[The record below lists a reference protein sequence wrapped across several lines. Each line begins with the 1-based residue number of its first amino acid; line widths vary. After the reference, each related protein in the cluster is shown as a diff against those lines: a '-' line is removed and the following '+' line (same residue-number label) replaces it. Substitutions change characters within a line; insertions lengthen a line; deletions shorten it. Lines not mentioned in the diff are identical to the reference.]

1 MHPKKSDPAKTY
13 LSKHPMTHH
22 LGSVQN
28 CESRNVQEARVVR
41 LCEKNERRDF
51 VSPIL
56 PVLKWPGGKRWFV
69 AKHSTLLPSTFG
81 KYFEPF
87 LGSGAVFF
95 SLNPPASILG
105 DLNEDLISLYQGIK
119 DDWAKVGQLLNE
131 HQRKHGTE
139 HYYRTRSTRARSA
152 AGRAAR
158 ILYLNRTCFNGIY
171 RVNLKGIFN
180 VPKGTR
186 NTVVLKSDDFA
197 GVARLLRRA
206 ELRVS
211 DFEPLIDEAKEND
224 FVFADSPYTIQ
235 HNLNAF
241 IKYNEKLFSWSDQIR
256 LAKCLLRAKS
266 RGVKIV
272 ATNANHQ
279 SIRELYEAEG
289 FELLTLS
296 RFSSASANPEC
307 RGAFDEL
314 VIRANCGKG

>member
-1 MHPKKSDPAKTY
+1 MLKMKHQ
-13 LSKHPMTHH
+13 SK
-22 LGSVQN
+22 SVQKF
-28 CESRNVQEARVVR
+28 ESNTVQEPNVAQSCNGAKICDVA
-41 LCEKNERRDF
+41 
-51 VSPIL
+51 SPIL

-69 AKHSTLLPSTFG
+69 SKHSALLPATFG
-81 KYFEPF
+81 KYIEPF

-95 SLNPPASILG
+95 SLQPTAAILG
-105 DLNEDLISLYQGIK
+105 DLNQDLISVYKGIK
-119 DDWAKVGQLLNE
+119 DDWSKVRHCLCE

-139 HYYRTRSTRARSA
+139 HYYRTRSSRVRSA

-171 RVNLKGIFN
+171 RVNLNGIFN

-186 NTVVLKSDDFA
+186 NTVIFKSDDLA
-197 GVARLLRRA
+197 GVASLLKRA

-211 DFEPLIDEAKEND
+211 DFEPLIDEAKEDD

-241 IKYNEKLFSWSDQIR
+241 IKYNERLFSWSDQIR

-279 SIRELYEAEG
+279 CVRKLYEANG

-314 VIRANCGKG
+314 VIRANCRKG